1 MEIAISIAALIV
13 GCIIGWLAQ
22 KSRQQALIT
31 KNEMLTKQADE
42 TKDEAQ
48 RQLAAVKEEAERRL
62 ESAKAEAQQNMNNA
76 KAEAQQ
82 QLDIAKREASER
94 LEATKAEAQQQL
106 EATKKEASEQLA
118 KTKAEAQQQ
127 LEATKKEASEQLAK
141 TKAEA
146 QQQLETLKKEA
157 SEQLARTKAEAQQQ
171 LEATKKEASEQ
182 LARTKAEAQQQLE
195 AVKKE
200 ASEQLEATK
209 KEASD
214 LLAKT
219 KAEAEAQQQKA
230 LAEKDAAWNDIM
242 KGQEQRFNETMA
254 RMSEQMKNATADML
268 KDRQKEFA
276 DSSNQQ
282 LGQIVNPLRETID
295 KMKQT
300 MADTTLKQTEM
311 SSVLKDNIE
320 RSMQQAMA
328 AKKSAE
334 ELANALKHG
343 SKVQGDWGEA
353 VLDEL
358 LTSQGLVRGI
368 HYDTQAV
375 IRDAQGNTVHT
386 DDGATLRPDV
396 ILHLDQ
402 RREVIID
409 SKVSLTAFLDY
420 ANADNE
426 ADRQR
431 FLKTHIDSLQK
442 HVKELSTKD
451 YSAYVQPPKVRM
463 DYVIMFVPHTGALW
477 TALNAQPDLW
487 RKAMEQNVFIADEQ
501 TLFAALRII
510 SLTWTQI
517 RQAENHE
524 QVYRLANEMLDRVG
538 QFMKKY
544 TAIGKALKTATTAY
558 DDAERKLQPSGQSI
572 LQTCAKLQKLGA
584 KQSDKN
590 PLPQLIDI
598 DEVAALTP
606 PAEDKDDN

>member
-31 KNEMLTKQADE
+31 KNEMLTKQANE

-127 LEATKKEASEQLAK
+127 LE
-141 TKAEA
+141 
-146 QQQLETLKKEA
+146 TL
-157 SEQLARTKAEAQQQ
+157 
-171 LEATKKEASEQ
+171 
-182 LARTKAEAQQQLE
+182 
-195 AVKKE
+195 KKE

-209 KEASD
+209 KEANEQ
-214 LLAKT
+214 LAKT

-598 DEVAALTP
+598 DEVAALVQP
-606 PAEDKDDN
+606 SDDKDDN

>member
-127 LEATKKEASEQLAK
+127 LE
-141 TKAEA
+141 
-146 QQQLETLKKEA
+146 TL
-157 SEQLARTKAEAQQQ
+157 
-171 LEATKKEASEQ
+171 
-182 LARTKAEAQQQLE
+182 
-195 AVKKE
+195 KKE

-328 AKKSAE
+328 AKKRAE

-396 ILHLDQ
+396 IMHLDQ

-431 FLKTHIDSLQK
+431 FLKIHIDSLQK

-598 DEVAALTP
+598 DEVAALAP
-606 PAEDKDDN
+606 PAEDQDDN

>member
-127 LEATKKEASEQLAK
+127 LE
-141 TKAEA
+141 
-146 QQQLETLKKEA
+146 TL
-157 SEQLARTKAEAQQQ
+157 
-171 LEATKKEASEQ
+171 
-182 LARTKAEAQQQLE
+182 
-195 AVKKE
+195 KKE

-409 SKVSLTAFLDY
+409 SKVSLTAFLDF

-598 DEVAALTP
+598 DEVAALAP
-606 PAEDKDDN
+606 PADDQDDN

>member
-31 KNEMLTKQADE
+31 KNEMLTKQADD

-62 ESAKAEAQQNMNNA
+62 ESAKTEAQQNMNNA

-94 LEATKAEAQQQL
+94 LETTKAEAQQQL

-118 KTKAEAQQQ
+118 K
-127 LEATKKEASEQLAK
+127 
-141 TKAEA
+141 
-146 QQQLETLKKEA
+146 
-157 SEQLARTKAEAQQQ
+157 
-171 LEATKKEASEQ
+171 
-182 LARTKAEAQQQLE
+182 TKAEAQQQLE

-544 TAIGKALKTATTAY
+544 AAIGKALKTATTAY

-598 DEVAALTP
+598 DEVVALAP
-606 PAEDKDDN
+606 PAEDQDDN

>member
-127 LEATKKEASEQLAK
+127 LEATKKEASEQLA
-141 TKAEA
+141 
-146 QQQLETLKKEA
+146 
-157 SEQLARTKAEAQQQ
+157 
-171 LEATKKEASEQ
+171 
-182 LARTKAEAQQQLE
+182 RTKAEAQQQLE

-276 DSSNQQ
+276 DSSNQK

-442 HVKELSTKD
+442 HVK
-451 YSAYVQPPKVRM
+451 
-463 DYVIMFVPHTGALW
+463 
-477 TALNAQPDLW
+477 
-487 RKAMEQNVFIADEQ
+487 
-501 TLFAALRII
+501 
-510 SLTWTQI
+510 
-517 RQAENHE
+517 
-524 QVYRLANEMLDRVG
+524 
-538 QFMKKY
+538 
-544 TAIGKALKTATTAY
+544 
-558 DDAERKLQPSGQSI
+558 
-572 LQTCAKLQKLGA
+572 
-584 KQSDKN
+584 
-590 PLPQLIDI
+590 
-598 DEVAALTP
+598 
-606 PAEDKDDN
+606 

>member
-31 KNEMLTKQADE
+31 QNEMLTKQADE

-94 LEATKAEAQQQL
+94 LEATK
-106 EATKKEASEQLA
+106 
-118 KTKAEAQQQ
+118 
-127 LEATKKEASEQLAK
+127 KEASEQLAK

-157 SEQLARTKAEAQQQ
+157 SEQL
-171 LEATKKEASEQ
+171 EATKKEASEQ
-182 LARTKAEAQQQLE
+182 LAKTKAEAQQQLE
-195 AVKKE
+195 TLKKE

-242 KGQEQRFNETMA
+242 KGQEQRFNETMT

-598 DEVAALTP
+598 DEVAALAP
-606 PAEDKDDN
+606 PAEDLDDN

>member
-31 KNEMLTKQADE
+31 KNEMLTKQANE

-82 QLDIAKREASER
+82 RLDIAKREASER

-127 LEATKKEASEQLAK
+127 LEA
-141 TKAEA
+141 
-146 QQQLETLKKEA
+146 
-157 SEQLARTKAEAQQQ
+157 
-171 LEATKKEASEQ
+171 
-182 LARTKAEAQQQLE
+182 
-195 AVKKE
+195 VKKE

-209 KEASD
+209 KEAND

-477 TALNAQPDLW
+477 TALNAQADLW

-544 TAIGKALKTATTAY
+544 AAIGKALKTATTAY

-598 DEVAALTP
+598 DEVAALAP
-606 PAEDKDDN
+606 PAEGQDDN

>member
-31 KNEMLTKQADE
+31 KNEMLTKQADD

-62 ESAKAEAQQNMNNA
+62 ESAKTEAQLNMNNA

-146 QQQLETLKKEA
+146 QQQLEATKKEA
-157 SEQLARTKAEAQQQ
+157 SEQLAKTKAEAQQQ
-171 LEATKKEASEQ
+171 LEALKN
-182 LARTKAEAQQQLE
+182 
-195 AVKKE
+195 E

-598 DEVAALTP
+598 DDIAVIAP
-606 PAEDKDDN
+606 PAEDNEEGKI

>member
-1 MEIAISIAALIV
+1 MEIAINIVALIV

-48 RQLAAVKEEAERRL
+48 RQLAVVKEEAELRL
-62 ESAKAEAQQNMNNA
+62 ESTKAEAQQNMNNA

-106 EATKKEASEQLA
+106 ETLKKEASE
-118 KTKAEAQQQ
+118 Q

-146 QQQLETLKKEA
+146 QQQLE
-157 SEQLARTKAEAQQQ
+157 
-171 LEATKKEASEQ
+171 
-182 LARTKAEAQQQLE
+182 

-200 ASEQLEATK
+200 ASEQLETTK
-209 KEASD
+209 KEAGD

-544 TAIGKALKTATTAY
+544 AAIGKALKTATTAY

-598 DEVAALTP
+598 DEVAALAP
-606 PAEDKDDN
+606 PADDQDDN

>member
-127 LEATKKEASEQLAK
+127 LE
-141 TKAEA
+141 
-146 QQQLETLKKEA
+146 TL
-157 SEQLARTKAEAQQQ
+157 
-171 LEATKKEASEQ
+171 
-182 LARTKAEAQQQLE
+182 
-195 AVKKE
+195 KKE

-538 QFMKKY
+538 QFMKN
-544 TAIGKALKTATTAY
+544 T
-558 DDAERKLQPSGQSI
+558 PS
-572 LQTCAKLQKLGA
+572 
-584 KQSDKN
+584 
-590 PLPQLIDI
+590 
-598 DEVAALTP
+598 
-606 PAEDKDDN
+606 

>member
-48 RQLAAVKEEAERRL
+48 RQLAVVKEEAELRL
-62 ESAKAEAQQNMNNA
+62 ESTKAEAQQNMNNA

-106 EATKKEASEQLA
+106 EALKKEASE
-118 KTKAEAQQQ
+118 Q

-146 QQQLETLKKEA
+146 QQQLE
-157 SEQLARTKAEAQQQ
+157 
-171 LEATKKEASEQ
+171 
-182 LARTKAEAQQQLE
+182 

-200 ASEQLEATK
+200 ASEQLETTK
-209 KEASD
+209 KEAGD

-368 HYDTQAV
+368 HYDTQTV

-598 DEVAALTP
+598 DEVAALAP
-606 PAEDKDDN
+606 PADDQDDN

>member
-31 KNEMLTKQADE
+31 QNEMLAKQADE
-42 TKDEAQ
+42 TKNEAQ
-48 RQLAAVKEEAERRL
+48 IQLAAVKEEAERRL

-82 QLDIAKREASER
+82 QLDITKREANER
-94 LEATKAEAQQQL
+94 LDATKAEAQQQL
-106 EATKKEASEQLA
+106 EAAKKEASE
-118 KTKAEAQQQ
+118 Q

-157 SEQLARTKAEAQQQ
+157 N
-171 LEATKKEASEQ
+171 
-182 LARTKAEAQQQLE
+182 
-195 AVKKE
+195 
-200 ASEQLEATK
+200 EQLEATK

-242 KGQEQRFNETMA
+242 KGQEQRFNETMT

-598 DEVAALTP
+598 DEVAALAQ
-606 PAEDKDDN
+606 PAEDQDDN

>member
-62 ESAKAEAQQNMNNA
+62 ECAKAEAQQNMNNA

-106 EATKKEASEQLA
+106 ETLKKEASEQLA

-127 LEATKKEASEQLAK
+127 LEA
-141 TKAEA
+141 
-146 QQQLETLKKEA
+146 
-157 SEQLARTKAEAQQQ
+157 
-171 LEATKKEASEQ
+171 
-182 LARTKAEAQQQLE
+182 
-195 AVKKE
+195 VKKE
-200 ASEQLEATK
+200 ASEQLETTK
-209 KEASD
+209 KEAGN

-517 RQAENHE
+517 HQAENHE

-598 DEVAALTP
+598 DEVAALVQ
-606 PAEDKDDN
+606 PADDQDDN

>member
-146 QQQLETLKKEA
+146 QH
-157 SEQLARTKAEAQQQ
+157 Q

-182 LARTKAEAQQQLE
+182 LAKTKAEAQQQLE

-209 KEASD
+209 KEASEQ
-214 LLAKT
+214 LAKT

-276 DSSNQQ
+276 DSRNQQ
-282 LGQIVNPLRETID
+282 LGQSVNPLRETID

-598 DEVAALTP
+598 DEVAALAP
-606 PAEDKDDN
+606 PAEDQDDN

>member
-76 KAEAQQ
+76 KTEAQQ

-94 LEATKAEAQQQL
+94 LEATKAEAQKQL
-106 EATKKEASEQLA
+106 EATKKEASELLA

-127 LEATKKEASEQLAK
+127 LEAVKKEASEQL
-141 TKAEA
+141 
-146 QQQLETLKKEA
+146 
-157 SEQLARTKAEAQQQ
+157 
-171 LEATKKEASEQ
+171 EAT
-182 LARTKAEAQQQLE
+182 
-195 AVKKE
+195 KKE

-368 HYDTQAV
+368 HYDTQTV

-558 DDAERKLQPSGQSI
+558 DDAERKLLPSGQSI

-598 DEVAALTP
+598 DEVAALAP
-606 PAEDKDDN
+606 PAEDQDDN

>member
-31 KNEMLTKQADE
+31 KNEMLTKQADD

-62 ESAKAEAQQNMNNA
+62 ESAKTEAQQNMNNA

-82 QLDIAKREASER
+82 RLDIAKREASER

-127 LEATKKEASEQLAK
+127 LEA
-141 TKAEA
+141 
-146 QQQLETLKKEA
+146 
-157 SEQLARTKAEAQQQ
+157 
-171 LEATKKEASEQ
+171 
-182 LARTKAEAQQQLE
+182 
-195 AVKKE
+195 V
-200 ASEQLEATK
+200 K

-219 KAEAEAQQQKA
+219 KAEAEAHQQKA

-420 ANADNE
+420 ANAVNE

-538 QFMKKY
+538 QFMKKF
-544 TAIGKALKTATTAY
+544 TAIDRALKSATAAY
-558 DDAERKLQPSGQSI
+558 DDANRKLQPSGQSI

-598 DEVAALTP
+598 DDIAVIAP
-606 PAEDKDDN
+606 PAEDNEEGKI

>member
-127 LEATKKEASEQLAK
+127 LE
-141 TKAEA
+141 
-146 QQQLETLKKEA
+146 TLKKEA

-171 LEATKKEASEQ
+171 LEAVT
-182 LARTKAEAQQQLE
+182 
-195 AVKKE
+195 KE

-598 DEVAALTP
+598 DEVAALAP
-606 PAEDKDDN
+606 PADDQDDN

>member
-31 KNEMLTKQADE
+31 KNEMLTKQADD

-62 ESAKAEAQQNMNNA
+62 ESAKTEAQQNMNNA

-82 QLDIAKREASER
+82 RLDIAKREASER
-94 LEATKAEAQQQL
+94 LEATKAEAQQQLEVTKKEASEQLAKTKAEAQQQLEAVKKEASEQL

-127 LEATKKEASEQLAK
+127 LEA
-141 TKAEA
+141 
-146 QQQLETLKKEA
+146 
-157 SEQLARTKAEAQQQ
+157 
-171 LEATKKEASEQ
+171 
-182 LARTKAEAQQQLE
+182 
-195 AVKKE
+195 V
-200 ASEQLEATK
+200 K

-538 QFMKKY
+538 QFMKKF
-544 TAIGKALKTATTAY
+544 TAIDRALKSATAAY
-558 DDAERKLQPSGQSI
+558 DDANRKLQPSGQSI

-598 DEVAALTP
+598 DDIAVIAP
-606 PAEDKDDN
+606 PAEDNEEGKI